1 VTHPYLIDPERAAA
15 FAFLSANPSGSRAR
29 WAKGLTWS
37 PSKVQRF
44 IEALLRFRLAEIEVN
59 PYFTHFKPLVDVEPP
74 KPSPV
79 SDRSAPGQQPIKNR
93 STAGQAHL
101 EALDSGFLVSRYAKA
116 PPKNG
121 GNAEAM
127 TCIAVVNEVLGA
139 NFGEHYT
146 PISHDNHGSHR
157 AVQHWIEVGIPL
169 ETMTRL
175 LRMKAAVFN
184 PEKINGDMPRSLA
197 FFTKWILKEWA
208 IEQRQLPLVFLTVDR
223 APAQREKLKK
233 PVALGSVVD
242 ATMLDVAAQLGV
254 KR

>member
-1 VTHPYLIDPERAAA
+1 VTHPYLADPERAAA
-15 FAFLSANPSGSRAR
+15 FAYLSANPSGSRAR

-44 IEALLRFRLAEIEVN
+44 IEALVRFRLAEIEVVRG
-59 PYFTHFKPLVDVEPP
+59 YFSVFKPLIEPP
-74 KPSPV
+74 SLDPFGPIN
-79 SDRSAPGQQPIKNR
+79 DRSETGPKPINNR
-93 STAGQAHL
+93 SDSGRAHL
-101 EALDSGFLVSRYAKA
+101 EALDSGYLVSRYAKA

-169 ETMTRL
+169 EAMTRL

-233 PVALGSVVD
+233 PVSLGDVMS
-242 ATMLDVAAQLGV
+242 DVAAQLGV

>member
-1 VTHPYLIDPERAAA
+1 VTHPYLADPERAAA
-15 FAFLSANPSGSRAR
+15 FAYLVANPSGSRAR
-29 WAKGLTWS
+29 WAKGLSWS

-59 PYFTHFKPLVDVEPP
+59 PYFTHFNPLVEVEPP
-74 KPSPV
+74 KLSAV

-93 STAGQAHL
+93 SAAGQAHL
-101 EALDSGFLVSRYAKA
+101 EALDSGYLVSRYGKA
-116 PPKNG
+116 PAKNG

-139 NFGEHYT
+139 NFGQNYT

-169 ETMTRL
+169 DAMTRL

-184 PEKINGDMPRSLA
+184 PSKINGDMPRSLA
-197 FFTKWILKEWA
+197 SSRSGSSKSGRSSSASSRWCFSPS
-208 IEQRQLPLVFLTVDR
+208 IERRRSARNSRSPLR
-223 APAQREKLKK
+223 
-233 PVALGSVVD
+233 SVVSL
-242 ATMLDVAAQLGV
+242 TPRCSTSRPSSG
-254 KR
+254 

>member
-1 VTHPYLIDPERAAA
+1 VTHPYLADPDRAAA
-15 FAFLSANPSGSRAR
+15 FAYLSANPSGSRAR

-44 IEALLRFRLAEIEVN
+44 IEALVRFRLAEIEVN
-59 PYFTHFKPLVDVEPP
+59 PYYTHFKPLVDVETP
-74 KPSPV
+74 KPPPI
-79 SDRSAPGQQPIKNR
+79 SDRSAGGQQPIKNR
-93 STAGQAHL
+93 SATGQAHL
-101 EALDSGFLVSRYAKA
+101 EALDSGYLVSRCAKVPA
-116 PPKNG
+116 NG

-127 TCIAVVNEVLGA
+127 ACIAVVNEVLGY
-139 NFGEHYT
+139 NFGQNYT

-157 AVQHWIEVGIPL
+157 AVQHWMEMGLPL
-169 ETMTRL
+169 EAMTRL

-223 APAQREKLKK
+223 TPTQREKLKK
-233 PVALGSVVD
+233 PVALGDVMTD
-242 ATMLDVAAQLGV
+242 LATQLGV